1 MKKAFFI
8 SALVLFA
15 MLAGS
20 CEEIETNYTND
31 GHYGNVII
39 HNEAGS
45 AGTITRVIIDSDT
58 GYSNESRYYND
69 SVNIAPGKSSATY
82 ELELGYSWAF
92 SRWNGYR
99 VTITVGANNF
109 SAKILS
115 YEDIVNHL
123 YYDGAKLEE
132 RK

>member
-1 MKKAFFI
+1 MKKIFFL
-8 SALVLFA
+8 SALALFA

-20 CEEIETNYTND
+20 CEIETNYTDD

-39 HNEAGS
+39 HNETGS

-58 GYSNESRYYND
+58 GYWDESRYYNE
-69 SVNIAPGKSSATY
+69 SVNIAPGKSSTAY
-82 ELELGYSWAF
+82 ELELGYSPLF
-92 SRWNGYR
+92 SRWNGYKI
-99 VTITVGANNF
+99 TITAGANNF

-123 YYDGAKLEE
+123 YYNGAKLEE

>member
-8 SALVLFA
+8 SALVLFTI
-15 MLAGS
+15 LVGS
-20 CEEIETNYTND
+20 CEVETNYTD
-31 GHYGNVII
+31 YGHYGNVII

-45 AGTITRVIIDSDT
+45 GNITRIIIDSDS
-58 GYSNESRYYND
+58 GYSYPSRYYND
-69 SVNIAPGKSSATY
+69 SVNIVPGKSSATY
-82 ELELGYSWAF
+82 ELELRCSMAF
-92 SRWNGYR
+92 SRWNGYK
-99 VTITVGANNF
+99 VTITVGSNDF

-123 YYDGAKLEE
+123 YYDGAKLEG